1 MTEPGAPPDPA
12 EGPPTA
18 DPQPQNGAAAR
29 PTWTYFLTPI
39 AVLIGSG
46 IIGGFV
52 LLGWAIWGDGG
63 STNTPVT
70 AASVATTEG
79 GFSSAATPTPS
90 TTLKAALTGYAA
102 QLGLDQSKWLSCMA
116 NQATA
121 DVINKQIQEGAQD
134 GVSGTPTFFVNN
146 KMLVGAQPFS
156 MLKEVIDD
164 ELKGS
169 PTTIDGYSATIQAMA
184 KQTPPYFKI
193 VDSKP
198 DISGAHIEGSPDAKV
213 MVVEFTDFQCPFCER
228 WYQED
233 LPQLRKLL
241 GPDVALAF
249 LNFPIP
255 QLHPNAGTAAMA
267 AQCASDQGK
276 FWQMHDLL
284 FSDQSAWDTLP
295 ST

>member
-1 MTEPGAPPDPA
+1 MTEPAPPLEPA
-12 EGPPTA
+12 DEAVVETPPPVA
-18 DPQPQNGAAAR
+18 VAPLR

-52 LLGWAIWGDGG
+52 LLGWAIWGGG
-63 STNTPVT
+63 SSTPATV
-70 AASVATTEG
+70 AANPNGADG

-90 TTLKAALTGYAA
+90 TTLKAVFTGYAK
-102 QLGLDQSKWLSCMA
+102 QLGLDQAKWLNCIA

-121 DVINKQIQEGAQD
+121 DIINKQIQEGAQL
-134 GVSGTPTFFVNN
+134 GVNGTPTFFVNN

-156 MLKEVIDD
+156 VLKEVIDD

-198 DISGAHIEGSPDAKV
+198 DISGAHIEGSANAKV

-255 QLHPNAGTAAMA
+255 QLHPNAGNAAMA
-267 AQCASDQGK
+267 GQCAADQGK
-276 FWQMHDLL
+276 FWPMHDLL
-284 FSDQSAWDTLP
+284 FSNQATWEGLS
-295 ST
+295 STS